1 MLVADWGGGWEGLD
15 AAEVLAEQGLE
26 VTLACA
32 APRPGDTLHQ
42 YQRNLY
48 LARFDE
54 RGIAILHH
62 TEVTARAACATS
74 SRGRELPA
82 PAVATIVYAQGREPE
97 DALWAALEGV
107 PGRVRA
113 GDVLGPRSA
122 EEATLEGV
130 TALQARAGGARRP
143 RV

>member
-1 MLVADWGGGWEGLD
+1 VADWGGGWEGLD
-15 AAEVLAEQGLE
+15 AAETRAEHGLE

-32 APRPGDTLHQ
+32 APSPGSALHQ

-62 TEVTARAACATS
+62 TELVEEDGRLRLRHLFSGRTSALPPAATVVFAHG
-74 SRGRELPA
+74 RVPDDVLWRELE
-82 PAVATIVYAQGREPE
+82 GR
-97 DALWAALEGV
+97 

-130 TALQARAGGARRP
+130 TALQAAR
-143 RV
+143 VAVS